1 MSLAH
6 LQETKSGHHRAAPA
20 GGGVRRGA
28 TSTSSYCGASQEP
41 VFRTIDDAAASGLL
55 ICDSCLVL
63 FRRQKKAR

>member
-1 MSLAH
+1 M
-6 LQETKSGHHRAAPA
+6 
-20 GGGVRRGA
+20 RRVA
-28 TSTSSYCGASQEP
+28 TLTTSYCGASQEP